1 MSIVSQDSCIVSAE
15 GTIIHLGEG
24 MRRYMTHPKL
34 GIHYSEGFSS
44 TMSSMVQSIM
54 NSLDGGLDG
63 DCISREEFVNF
74 PDATRKI
81 RITGYNCFED
91 EVKKISLIINNTSE
105 EELIDLRSALS
116 LPSNDH
122 LVEDITELQE
132 KVKNLEFNQANL
144 NAILNNNLQLMLL
157 LDLDKNVLSF
167 NETANKVSRVF
178 WQRDMVKGM
187 SMSEFIPSNIWSKFE
202 YYFEQASRG
211 FAQYPGSQKAYDNRG
226 NEYFFYINYLPVF
239 SKDYRVQ
246 SVVVTLLDITEKV
259 QSERKLINN
268 TATFNAVVKES
279 IISLFVCDWDMR
291 ILEHNEAAHKL
302 FLLTINPK
310 TSFMFSEL
318 VSDEV
323 MVNRMRNELISVG
336 RFVGEMNASRMN
348 GEEFPIEV
356 SAVVS
361 NDILSSAQR
370 IFILVFDISERKN
383 HEKEREMLIQ
393 ELTKSN
399 TELKQ
404 FSYITSHNMRA
415 PLTNMLT
422 ILDLIDRSTVNSEE
436 TLEMLDA
443 MESATNHLNETL
455 NDLIQILIVKGNSSI
470 QCIQLD
476 LRESL
481 QTVEKSIASIIDES
495 QTRIETSFEVPSVLF
510 DPKYL
515 ESIFLNLITNSIK
528 YSRKGIPPTIFI
540 RSYLDKDEVVLVFQD
555 NGRGFDME
563 KVKNRIFGLYQR
575 FHNNSDSKGVGLYL
589 VHSQITSLGGSIDV
603 QSEVDKGTTF
613 TLRFKNKKT

>member
-1 MSIVSQDSCIVSAE
+1 MIY
-15 GTIIHLGEG
+15 LGEG
-24 MRRYMTHPKL
+24 MRRYLAQSKL
-34 GIHYSEGFSS
+34 GIHYSEGFCAA
-44 TMSSMVQSIM
+44 MSSMVNQIIT
-54 NSLDGGLDG
+54 SLEGGMDG
-63 DCISREEFVNF
+63 DCVSREEFVNF

-81 RITGYNCFED
+81 RISGYNCIDED
-91 EVKKISLIINNTSE
+91 VRQISLVINNTRE
-105 EELIDLRSALS
+105 EELIDMRSALS

-122 LVEDITELQE
+122 LVDDIANLQD
-132 KVKNLEFNQANL
+132 KVRQLEFNEANL
-144 NAILNNNLQLMLL
+144 KAILNNNMQLMLL

-167 NETANKVSRVF
+167 NETANKVSKVF
-178 WQRDMVKGM
+178 WRREMVKGM
-187 SMSEFIPSNIWSKFE
+187 KMTDFIPKDLWLKFE
-202 YYFEQASRG
+202 YYFDQAALG
-211 FAQYPGSQKAYDNRG
+211 FAQYPGSQKALDNNG
-226 NEYFFYINYLPVF
+226 KEYFFYINYLPVF
-239 SKDYRVQ
+239 SKDHRVQ
-246 SVVVTLLDITEKV
+246 SVVVTMLDITEKV
-259 QSERKLINN
+259 QSERRLISN

-279 IISLFVCDWDMR
+279 IISLFVCDWDLR
-291 ILEHNEAAHKL
+291 ILEHNEASHKL
-302 FLLTINPK
+302 FLMTINPK
-310 TSFMFSEL
+310 TTFMFSDL
-318 VSDEV
+318 VYDESILQ
-323 MVNRMRNELISVG
+323 RMRNELISVG
-336 RFVGEMNASRMN
+336 RFAGEMIAYRMN

-361 NDILSSAQR
+361 NDILTSAQR

-422 ILDLIDRSTVNSEE
+422 ILDLVDRETIHSGE

-470 QCIQLD
+470 QCIELD
-476 LRESL
+476 LNESL
-481 QTVEKSIASIIDES
+481 QKVEKSIDSIINECHA
-495 QTRIETSFEVPSVLF
+495 RIETVFESPTVLF
-510 DPKYL
+510 DAKYL

-528 YSRKGIPPTIFI
+528 YSRPGVPPTIYI
-540 RSYLDKDEVVLVFQD
+540 RSYVEKDEVVLIFKD
-555 NGRGFDME
+555 NGRGFDLE

-589 VHSQITSLGGSIDV
+589 VHSQITSLGGSIEV
-603 QSEVDKGTTF
+603 ASEVDKGTTF
-613 TLRFKNKKT
+613 TLRFKNKKS

>member
-1 MSIVSQDSCIVSAE
+1 
-15 GTIIHLGEG
+15 
-24 MRRYMTHPKL
+24 MRRYLAQSKL
-34 GIHYSEGFSS
+34 GIHYSEGFCSA
-44 TMSSMVQSIM
+44 MSAMVHQIIT
-54 NSLDGGLDG
+54 SLEGGMDG
-63 DCISREEFVNF
+63 DCVSREGFVNF

-81 RITGYNCFED
+81 RITGYNCIDED
-91 EVKKISLIINNTSE
+91 SRQISLVINNTRE
-105 EELIDLRSALS
+105 EELIDMRSALS

-122 LVEDITELQE
+122 LVDDIANLQD
-132 KVKNLEFNQANL
+132 KVRQLEFNEANL
-144 NAILNNNLQLMLL
+144 KAILNNNMQLMLL

-167 NETANKVSRVF
+167 NETANKVSQVF
-178 WQRDMVKGM
+178 WQKDMAKGM
-187 SMSEFIPSNIWSKFE
+187 KMHEFIPRDIWPKFE
-202 YYFEQASRG
+202 YYFELASKG
-211 FAQYPGSQKAYDNRG
+211 FAQYPGSQKALDNRG
-226 NEYFFYINYLPVF
+226 NEYYFYINYLPVF
-239 SKDYRVQ
+239 SKDYHVQ
-246 SVVVTLLDITEKV
+246 SVVVTMLDITEKV
-259 QSERKLINN
+259 QSERRLISN

-279 IISLFVCDWDMR
+279 IISLFVCDWDLR
-291 ILEHNEAAHKL
+291 IIEHNEASHKL
-302 FLLTINPK
+302 FLMTINPR
-310 TSFMFSEL
+310 TTFMFSDL
-318 VSDEV
+318 VYDEAILQ
-323 MVNRMRNELISVG
+323 RMRNELISVG
-336 RFVGEMNASRMN
+336 RFAGEMTAYRMN

-370 IFILVFDISERKN
+370 IFLLVFDISERKN

-422 ILDLIDRSTVNSEE
+422 ILDLIDRETIHSGE

-470 QCIQLD
+470 QCVELGLND
-476 LRESL
+476 SL
-481 QTVEKSIASIIDES
+481 ETVEKSIGSIIAERNA
-495 QTRIETSFEVPSVLF
+495 RIETSFEAPTVLF

-528 YSRKGIPPTIFI
+528 YSRPQVPPIIHISSF
-540 RSYLDKDEVVLVFQD
+540 LDKDEVVLKFKD
-555 NGRGFDME
+555 NGRGFDLE

-589 VHSQITSLGGSIDV
+589 VHSQITSLGGSIEV

-613 TLRFKNKKT
+613 TLRFKNKKS